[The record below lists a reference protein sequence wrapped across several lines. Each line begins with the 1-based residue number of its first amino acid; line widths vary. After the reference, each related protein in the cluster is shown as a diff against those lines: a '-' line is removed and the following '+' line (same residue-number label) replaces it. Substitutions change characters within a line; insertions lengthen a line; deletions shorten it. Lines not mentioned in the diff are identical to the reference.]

1 MNMAR
6 KSHDDAFGAAG
17 AETIIG
23 SGVKVKG
30 ELNSES
36 DIMIDGIFEG
46 TILAAGDVTIG
57 VNARIS
63 ATVRGRNVTVAGQL
77 KGNIKATGEAVI
89 RETGQVEGDVTS
101 AGLAISPGGV
111 FVGRS
116 HMQVMPSIESA
127 DESDSPKK

>member
-1 MNMAR
+1 MSR

-23 SGVKVKG
+23 AGVKVKG

-46 TILAAGDVTIG
+46 TIIASGDVNIG
-57 VNARIS
+57 VNAHIS

-77 KGNIKATGEAVI
+77 RGNIKDTGEAFI
-89 RETGQVEGDVTS
+89 RETGQVEGDITS
-101 AGLAISPGGV
+101 MGLAINPGGV

-116 HMQVMPSIESA
+116 HMQAIPSIESA
-127 DESDSPKK
+127 PEADSRTK

>member
-36 DIMIDGIFEG
+36 DIMIDGMLVF
-46 TILAAGDVTIG
+46 LQQFG
-57 VNARIS
+57 VEMSR
-63 ATVRGRNVTVAGQL
+63 
-77 KGNIKATGEAVI
+77 
-89 RETGQVEGDVTS
+89 
-101 AGLAISPGGV
+101 
-111 FVGRS
+111 
-116 HMQVMPSIESA
+116 
-127 DESDSPKK
+127 